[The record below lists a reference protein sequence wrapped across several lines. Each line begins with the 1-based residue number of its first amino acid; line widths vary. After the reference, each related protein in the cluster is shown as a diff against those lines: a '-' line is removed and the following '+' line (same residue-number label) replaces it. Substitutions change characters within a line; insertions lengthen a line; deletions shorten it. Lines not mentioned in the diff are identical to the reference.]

1 MPVLSDKVRETED
14 YKNIL
19 GLMDKFDKIEEKNR
33 CLRVRFLDWLS
44 AKLSNWSV
52 RVKKVSDNIDSPC
65 VIKVG
70 SKPTPW
76 LPESTWTARMKLKGK
91 K

>member
-1 MPVLSDKVRETED
+1 MQIYNDKVRKTED
-14 YKNIL
+14 FKNIL

-70 SKPTPW
+70 DKPASWMPN
-76 LPESTWTARMKLKGK
+76 RVNVKLKGSK
-91 K
+91 

>member
-1 MPVLSDKVRETED
+1 MQIYNDKVRKTED
-14 YKNIL
+14 FKNIL

-44 AKLSNWSV
+44 AKLSSWSV
-52 RVKKVSDNIDSPC
+52 RVKKVSDGIDSPC

-70 SKPTPW
+70 DKPAQWMPN
-76 LPESTWTARMKLKGK
+76 RVKVKLKGSK
-91 K
+91 

>member
-1 MPVLSDKVRETED
+1 MQIYNDKVRKTED
-14 YKNIL
+14 FKNIL

-33 CLRVRFLDWLS
+33 CLRVKFLDWLS

-70 SKPTPW
+70 DKPAQWMPN
-76 LPESTWTARMKLKGK
+76 SVNKKLKGSK
-91 K
+91 